1 MRRLYTLVNDN
12 SAARDMRRE
21 LTTLGLDRE
30 YIHTISSLP
39 SHRSPATFE
48 QTSDVRNSQIRGVLT
63 GAVTGFCGGFVV
75 ASTIGVLGAAIVPMS
90 LGTVLGAALGLSF
103 GTIVGASEPH
113 PIMKKF
119 ERELDQG
126 RVLVAADVPDEFN
139 DSVVSLLRHRATDG
153 AVRERTLTG
162 VEKVA

>member
-1 MRRLYTLVNDN
+1 M
-12 SAARDMRRE
+12 
-21 LTTLGLDRE
+21 G
-30 YIHTISSLP
+30 
-39 SHRSPATFE
+39 
-48 QTSDVRNSQIRGVLT
+48 
-63 GAVTGFCGGFVV
+63 GFCGGFVV

-113 PIMKKF
+113 PIKKKF

-126 RVLVAADVPDEFN
+126 RVLVAADVPDKLN
-139 DSVVSLLRHRATDG
+139 DSVVSLLRHRANDG